1 MLTGCGSKPIHHHG
15 SHPKTTA
22 VKKVHHHHMSH
33 KAAKPKTKKSKK
45 STKVNKKDIDKS
57 GMSTS
62 DIKKDSRA
70 VHKKKSYQPVD

>member
-1 MLTGCGSKPIHHHG
+1 
-15 SHPKTTA
+15 
-22 VKKVHHHHMSH
+22 MSH